1 MIDRYKRPKG
11 SEIEALILD
20 MDGVLWQDSEPIGE
34 LPAIF
39 TLIRKKGLKFA
50 FVTNNATLT
59 ANQYIEKL
67 SRFGVKAEMDQI
79 INSAQATAEYL
90 KKIYPH
96 GGPVYVIGEAGLLNT
111 LADYG
116 FHQSDREPLAV
127 VSGLD
132 RDLTYDKLRRATL
145 FILQGSTFIGT
156 NPDSTLPTPEG
167 AIPGAGSILAALEV
181 ASGCRATVIGKPHPE
196 MYRLALA
203 RLDSSPEESLVVG
216 DRLETD
222 IAGGQA
228 IGCQTALVL
237 SGVTTENTA
246 RSWQPPPTFIA
257 PDLTGLLSEYLK

>member
-1 MIDRYKRPKG
+1 MIDRDKRLKG

-39 TLIRKKGLKFA
+39 ISIRKMGLKFA

-59 ANQYIEKL
+59 ANQYVEKL
-67 SRFGVKAEMDQI
+67 SRFGVKAETDQI

-96 GGPVYVIGEAGLLNT
+96 GGSVYVIGEVGLLNT

-127 VSGLD
+127 ISGLD

-145 FILQGSTFIGT
+145 FIRQGSIFIGT

-167 AIPGAGSILAALEV
+167 PIPGAGSILAALEV
-181 ASGCRATVIGKPHPE
+181 ASGYRAIVIGKPHPE
-196 MYRLALA
+196 MYLLALA
-203 RLDSSPEESLVVG
+203 RLDSSPAESLVVG

-237 SGVTTENTA
+237 SGVTTESTA

-257 PDLTGLLSEYLK
+257 PDLTSLLSEYLK